1 MKITKVEFWPVS
13 MKLSEP
19 YTIAYET
26 FDSATNVFLKLT
38 TNSGITGFGC
48 GAPAPEVTGETDK
61 DVLEKAKQIVEPI
74 LRNAD
79 PCRISYLIE
88 KLKPH
93 LKNYPATLAMVDSAL
108 WDIMA
113 KKADLPLYK
122 LLGGFRDR
130 MKTSIT
136 IGIMSVEETVSHAKG
151 FIDQGF
157 KVIKIKGGN
166 NVDIDIERLI
176 KTREAI
182 GKNIEIRFDA
192 NQGYSVEESI
202 RFVKDT
208 QKVRVE
214 LLEQPTPQYELDKMA
229 QVTSKTTIPIM
240 ADESLQSL
248 RDVFNIA
255 RREQADMIN
264 IKIMKVGGIYE
275 AMHINSVARSA
286 GIEAMV
292 GCMDE
297 SALGISAGLAFAL
310 SRPNVIYAD
319 LDGHLD
325 LIGDPAEGAVI
336 LKNGILYPSEKPGLG
351 ISI

>member
-1 MKITKVEFWPVS
+1 MKIINIEFWPVN

-26 FDSATNVFLKLT
+26 FDSASNVFLKLT
-38 TNSGITGFGC
+38 TNTGITGFGC

-61 DVLEKAKQIVEPI
+61 DVLENAQQVVAPLLK
-74 LRNAD
+74 NAD

-88 KLKPH
+88 KLKRQ
-93 LKNYPATLAMVDSAL
+93 LKGYPATLAMVDSAL

-113 KKADLPLYK
+113 KSADLPLYK
-122 LLGGFRDR
+122 LLGGFRTR
-130 MKTSIT
+130 MLTSIT
-136 IGIMSVEETVSHAKG
+136 IGIMPVNETVEHALDFVK
-151 FIDQGF
+151 QSF
-157 KVIKIKGGN
+157 KVIKIKGGSD
-166 NVDIDIERLI
+166 VDVDIERLI

-182 GKNIEIRFDA
+182 GESIEIRFDA
-192 NQGYSVEESI
+192 NQGYSVWESLH
-202 RFVKDT
+202 FVKET
-208 QKVRVE
+208 KKVRVE
-214 LLEQPTPQYELDKMA
+214 LLEQPTPYDELDKMA
-229 QVTSKTTIPIM
+229 KVTSKTTIPIM

-255 RREQADMIN
+255 RRKQADMIN

-297 SALGISAGLAFAL
+297 SALGIAAGLAFAL

-325 LIGDPAEGAVI
+325 LIEDPAQGAVI
-336 LKNGILYPSEKPGLG
+336 LKNGWLYPAEVPGIG
-351 ISI
+351 ISL

>member
-1 MKITKVEFWPVS
+1 MKITNIEFWPVK

-26 FDSATNVFLKLT
+26 FDSASNVFLKLT
-38 TNSGITGFGC
+38 TNTGITGFGC

-61 DVLEKAKQIVEPI
+61 DVLENTQQIVAP
-74 LRNAD
+74 LLKNAD

-88 KLKPH
+88 KLKRK
-93 LKNYPATLAMVDSAL
+93 LKGYPATLAMVDSAL

-113 KKADLPLYK
+113 KSAGLPLYK
-122 LLGGFRDR
+122 LLGGFRTR
-130 MKTSIT
+130 MLTSIT
-136 IGIMSVEETVSHAKG
+136 IGIMPVNETVEHALDFVK
-151 FIDQGF
+151 QGF
-157 KVIKIKGGN
+157 KVIKIKGGSD
-166 NVDIDIERLI
+166 VDEDIERLI

-182 GKNIEIRFDA
+182 GDSIEIRFDA
-192 NQGYSVEESI
+192 NQGYSVWESLH
-202 RFVKDT
+202 FVKGT
-208 QKVRVE
+208 KNVRVE
-214 LLEQPTPQYELDKMA
+214 LLEQPTPYDELDKMA

-255 RREQADMIN
+255 RRNQADMIN

-297 SALGISAGLAFAL
+297 SALGIAAGLAFAL

-325 LIGDPAEGAVI
+325 LIEDPANGAVI
-336 LKNGILYPSEKPGLG
+336 LKNGWLYPAEVPGIG
-351 ISI
+351 ILL

>member
-1 MKITKVEFWPVS
+1 MKITGIDFWEVR
-13 MKLSEP
+13 MKLAIP

-26 FDSATNVFLKLT
+26 FDSAVNVFLRIK
-38 TNSGITGFGC
+38 TNSGIIGIGC
-48 GAPAPEVTGETDK
+48 AAPAPEVTGETEI
-61 DVLEKAKQIVEPI
+61 DVLEKTRQIVEP
-74 LRNAD
+74 LLKNAD
-79 PCRISYLIE
+79 PLRLSYQIE
-88 KLKPH
+88 KIKPELKS
-93 LKNYPATLAMVDSAL
+93 YPATQAMVDSAL

-113 KKADLPLYK
+113 KKADIPLYK
-122 LLGGFRDR
+122 LLGGYRNR

-136 IGIMSVEETVSHAKG
+136 IGIMPVAETLENAND
-151 FIDQGF
+151 FIRQGF
-157 KVIKIKGGN
+157 KVLKIKGGIDVN
-166 NVDIDIERLI
+166 EDIERLV
-176 KTREAI
+176 KTRQAV

-192 NQGYSVEESI
+192 NQGYTVDESI
-202 RFVKDT
+202 QFVKET
-208 QKVRVE
+208 QKVKVE
-214 LLEQPTPQYELDKMA
+214 LLEQPTPYDELGKMA
-229 QVTSKTTIPIM
+229 KVTSKTSIPIM

-255 RREQADMIN
+255 RRNQADMIN

-336 LKNGILYPSEKPGLG
+336 LKEGFLYPSSKPGLG
-351 ISI
+351 VDL

>member
-1 MKITKVEFWPVS
+1 MKIINIEFWPVN

-26 FDSATNVFLKLT
+26 FDSASNVFLKLT
-38 TNSGITGFGC
+38 TNTGITGFGC

-61 DVLEKAKQIVEPI
+61 DVLENAQQVVAPLLK
-74 LRNAD
+74 NAD

-88 KLKPH
+88 KLKRQ
-93 LKNYPATLAMVDSAL
+93 LKGYPATLAMVDSAL

-113 KKADLPLYK
+113 KSADLPLYK
-122 LLGGFRDR
+122 LLGGFRTR
-130 MKTSIT
+130 MLTSIT
-136 IGIMSVEETVSHAKG
+136 IGIMPVNETVEHALDFVK
-151 FIDQGF
+151 QGF
-157 KVIKIKGGN
+157 KVIKIKGGSD
-166 NVDIDIERLI
+166 VDVDIERLI

-182 GKNIEIRFDA
+182 GESIEIRFDA
-192 NQGYSVEESI
+192 NQGYSVWESLH
-202 RFVKDT
+202 FVKET
-208 QKVRVE
+208 KKVRVE
-214 LLEQPTPQYELDKMA
+214 LLEQPTPYDELDKMA
-229 QVTSKTTIPIM
+229 KVTSKTTIPIM

-255 RREQADMIN
+255 RRKQADMIN

-297 SALGISAGLAFAL
+297 SALGIAAGLAFAL

-325 LIGDPAEGAVI
+325 LIEDPAQGAVI
-336 LKNGILYPSEKPGLG
+336 LKNGWLYPAEVPGIG
-351 ISI
+351 ISL

>member
-1 MKITKVEFWPVS
+1 MKIINIEFWPVH

-26 FDSATNVFLKLT
+26 FDSASNVFLKLT
-38 TNSGITGFGC
+38 TNTGITGFGC

-61 DVLEKAKQIVEPI
+61 DVLENAQQIVAP
-74 LRNAD
+74 LLKNAD
-79 PCRISYLIE
+79 PSRISYLIE
-88 KLKPH
+88 KLKRK
-93 LKNYPATLAMVDSAL
+93 LKGYPATLAMVDSAL

-113 KKADLPLYK
+113 KSAGLPLYK
-122 LLGGFRDR
+122 LLGGYRTR
-130 MKTSIT
+130 MLTSIT
-136 IGIMSVEETVSHAKG
+136 IGIMSVNETVEHAVDFVK
-151 FIDQGF
+151 QGF
-157 KVIKIKGGN
+157 KVIKIKGGSD
-166 NVDIDIERLI
+166 VDEDIERLI

-182 GKNIEIRFDA
+182 GESIEIRFDA
-192 NQGYSVEESI
+192 NQGYSVWESI
-202 RFVKDT
+202 HFVKGT
-208 QKVRVE
+208 KNVKVE
-214 LLEQPTPQYELDKMA
+214 LLEQPTPCDELDKMA
-229 QVTSKTTIPIM
+229 KVTSKATIPIM

-255 RREQADMIN
+255 RRNQADMIN

-297 SALGISAGLAFAL
+297 SALGIAAGLAFAL

-325 LIGDPAEGAVI
+325 LIEDPAQGAVI
-336 LKNGILYPSEKPGLG
+336 LKNGWLYPSEVPGIG
-351 ISI
+351 ISL